1 MKAKGVDLNTV
12 LRSWTYDA
20 ADNVRRVTTDSGREV
35 LQVRL
40 PLGVEQYELEG
51 RPDGSRP
58 KECESWYHYFEESAQ
73 QEPWS
78 FSLAEEDFEKIKDEC
93 LLYYYRYL
101 LFFQL
106 QEYSHCARDTLR
118 NLEVPDFVSRHAEDG
133 RSTSLEQYR
142 PYILRMHLMARAL
155 DKVQNGVDVE
165 EALAMIESGLEQ
177 ISDLPDIEGNKVFDH
192 EKRTSLKVLGQ
203 LHEQLKGMLPPDP
216 DSELKTRL
224 EEAVLAEDYEEAAR
238 LRDRLSG
245 DLEDGMA

>member
-1 MKAKGVDLNTV
+1 MKAKGVDLNSV
-12 LRSWTYDA
+12 LESWKYDEE
-20 ADNVRRVTTDSGREV
+20 DNVRRVTTDGGREV

-58 KECESWYHYFEESAQ
+58 NDCESWYHYFDESAKR
-73 QEPWS
+73 EPWS
-78 FSLAEEDFEKIKDEC
+78 FSLAEDDFEKIKDEC

-101 LFFQL
+101 LFFQI
-106 QEYSHCARDTLR
+106 QDYSHCARDTLR
-118 NLEVPDFVSRHAEDG
+118 NLEVLDFVSRHTEDE

-155 DKVQNGVDVE
+155 DEVKNGVDVE
-165 EALAMIESGLEQ
+165 EAITMIESGLAQ
-177 ISDLPDIEGNKVFDH
+177 INELPDLDGNKVFDH

-216 DSELKTRL
+216 DSDLKRRL
-224 EEAVLAEDYEEAAR
+224 EDAVRSENYEEAAR

-245 DLEDGMA
+245 DLDDGLV